1 MRADDGRL
9 GIERF
14 RSTLRE
20 IASSRFREA
29 ALQSLA
35 EEARTQI
42 VLGFRDSKSP
52 YDEPWAP
59 LESREGKPLLDTGRL
74 RNSLMPRAV
83 GTSLRID
90 ANVAYA
96 AAHQY
101 GTKTIPRR
109 QFLPDQARGLGVRWM
124 RAFRRALVQVTRD
137 LRGD

>member
-1 MRADDGRL
+1 MRAPDGMDKLRRQL
-9 GIERF
+9 EEISSPRF
-14 RSTLRE
+14 RQ
-20 IASSRFREA
+20 A
-29 ALQSLA
+29 ALESLA

-42 VLGFRDSKSP
+42 VMGFRDSRSP
-52 YDEPWAP
+52 YGEPWAP

-109 QFLPDQARGLGVRWM
+109 QFLPDSSRGLGTRWTK
-124 RAFRRALVQVTRD
+124 AFRRVLTETMRD
-137 LRGD
+137 LGGR